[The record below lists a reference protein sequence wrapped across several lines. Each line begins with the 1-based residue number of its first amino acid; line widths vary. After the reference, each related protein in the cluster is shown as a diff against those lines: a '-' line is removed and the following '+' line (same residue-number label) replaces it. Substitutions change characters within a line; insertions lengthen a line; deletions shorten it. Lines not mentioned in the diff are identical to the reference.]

1 MAQKSSLIIA
11 ITFLLFI
18 SCSDEKEETKAT
30 VVEEEIAPEST
41 VKKKVVFPENWSYLE
56 RKFMP
61 IAKLHGKFFQD
72 RIEFH
77 IVKQPNLTL
86 FKSQVEELTF
96 YHIDEELGKKKFLMQ
111 TDISSDLM
119 DIYGSFKLKPL
130 DSLTKVT
137 AQAGPIILREN
148 GQRFLNED
156 LTRYELKWEK
166 KDKIIRYQVSTD
178 TSGSR
183 SFTLSEEIPDYS
195 FVFNSV
201 EYGIGKIDTLNIES
215 E

>member
-137 AQAGPIILREN
+137 ARAGPIILREN
-148 GQRFLNED
+148 AQRFLNED

>member
-111 TDISSDLM
+111 SDISSDLM
-119 DIYGSFKLKPL
+119 DTYGSFKLKPL

>member
-18 SCSDEKEETKAT
+18 SCSDEKEEKKAT

-111 TDISSDLM
+111 SDISSDLM
-119 DIYGSFKLKPL
+119 DTYGSFKLKPL